1 MKTKS
6 QFIKNWVKKGGNLK
20 GDVWILLPKN
30 KRQHKIADIKN
41 LQSDEVNI
49 VAQFGS
55 WRDGQIVKISTVAE
69 LEQQEASSFGFIR
82 RLKKLKRI

>member
-20 GDVWILLPKN
+20 GDEWILLPKN

-41 LQSDEVNI
+41 LQADEVNI

-55 WRDGQIVKISTVAE
+55 WRNGQIVKISTVGSRGNID
-69 LEQQEASSFGFIR
+69 SSSIW
-82 RLKKLKRI
+82 